1 MVVFGRQVTGVH
13 VFCHKTQVIAA
24 LNTLL
29 GSNDFPGKISA
40 ALEHPRW
47 FHVEKEAAV
56 RGHSRLARSHEV
68 PQAWPMLVC
77 WDTNLTTA

>member
-1 MVVFGRQVTGVH
+1 MAVFGILSKGRQITGGH
-13 VFCHKTQVIAA
+13 VFCNTTQIIAA

-29 GSNDFPGKISA
+29 GTNDFPGKISA

-56 RGHSRLARSHEV
+56 REHSRFTCRNEV
-68 PQAWPMLVC
+68 PQAWPTLVF
-77 WDTNLTTA
+77 